1 MKNTIFKGVGT
12 AIVTPMDESGNI
24 DFVSL
29 GRLLEF
35 QLGHGADAI
44 IAAGTTGES
53 AVLEDWEIIALAEYV
68 IRYVDHRIPVI
79 VGTGSNNT
87 AHSIF
92 LSKEAENLGADGLLL
107 VTPYYNK
114 TSQKGL
120 VQHFTAIGDSVDLP
134 MIIYNVPSRT
144 GMDINPETYLELSAH
159 PNICGIKEA
168 SGNFARIAE
177 TAGLCEG
184 RLDLYSGNDNQTL
197 PVLALGGHGVISV
210 LGNLMPEEMHDLCC
224 HYFSGKVGKSRRL
237 QLSLLDLMNA
247 LFSDVNPIP
256 VKSALSMMGIC
267 GDFCRLPL
275 IPFDGERKEELRK
288 IMEKHGLISSFSP
301 SAVANEASL

>member
-1 MKNTIFKGVGT
+1 
-12 AIVTPMDESGNI
+12 MDEAGNI

-35 QLGHGADAI
+35 QLNHHADAVI
-44 IAAGTTGES
+44 VSGTTGES
-53 AVLEDWEIIALAEYV
+53 AVLEDWEIIAVAEYV

-92 LSKEAENLGADGLLL
+92 LSKEAQNLGADGLLQ

-120 VQHFTAIGDSVDLP
+120 IRHFTAIGDSVDIP

-144 GMDINPETYLELSAH
+144 GMNIKPETYLELSAH

-168 SGNFARIAE
+168 SGSFAQIAE
-177 TAGLCEG
+177 TASLCEG
-184 RLDLYSGNDNQTL
+184 RLDIYSGNDNQTL
-197 PVLALGGHGVISV
+197 PVLALGGQGVISV
-210 LGNLMPEEMHDLCC
+210 LGNLMPKEMHDLCYS
-224 HYFSGKVGKSRRL
+224 YFRGETGKSRRM

-247 LFSDVNPIP
+247 LFCDVNPIP
-256 VKSALSMMGIC
+256 VKSALNMMGIC

-275 IPFDGERKEELRK
+275 VPLCGDQKEELRK
-288 IMEKHGLISSFSP
+288 IMEKHGLVSSFSP
-301 SAVANEASL
+301 SAVANKASL